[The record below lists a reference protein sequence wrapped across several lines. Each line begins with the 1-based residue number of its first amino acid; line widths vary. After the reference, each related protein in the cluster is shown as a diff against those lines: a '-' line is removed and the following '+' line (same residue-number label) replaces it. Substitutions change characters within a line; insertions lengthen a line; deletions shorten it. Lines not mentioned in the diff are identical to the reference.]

1 MNLETFKQM
10 VSEAFP
16 IGETEAVVTTTDWAS
31 SYTAVNRSVLGTLR
45 VQCLDWDGQDWR
57 VCKLFDSGKVDMEG
71 RGETL
76 EQALAD
82 FNHRLTKRDREW
94 TERQGYTGDFYF

>member
-1 MNLETFKQM
+1 MNLETFKTA
-10 VSEAFP
+10 VTAAFP
-16 IGETEAVVTTTDWAS
+16 IGETEAAVTTTDWAS

-76 EQALAD
+76 GQALAD

-94 TERQGYTGDFYF
+94 AERQGYTGDFYF